1 MSVKRCRP
9 RHILNPTKP
18 PCVPMSFV
26 VSSAQLLKHLKAIQ
40 GVVSPNPSFPILENF
55 LFEVGKGVLRTTAS
69 DMQTTVVSELP
80 VEATE
85 DVQVAVPAK
94 MLVDALGSLPEQPV
108 KFSIDEESY
117 AMTLKT
123 ETGSYRI
130 SCENAVDWP
139 RTPRLSSGKNIT
151 MPAAVL
157 AKSINTTLFAAST
170 EDNRPALNGVYFD
183 LQEDKATMVAT
194 DGHRMVRYSRTDVTA
209 ATGETVQFI
218 LPRKS
223 LNFLRTA
230 LPGDMSDVAIGFS
243 TTNAVFSWGSITLNC
258 RLIDERYPDYN
269 AVIPLQNPNVLSIER
284 LDLLNALKRIVIFT
298 NRATNQVRWKLS
310 ATELQLTGED
320 TDYSNE
326 GVERLSADYEGDPM
340 EIGFNAKMM
349 IDILSNIDSNLVSIE
364 MSTPNRPGL
373 VMPKHKDAAED
384 VLMLAMPIMLTS
396 MVSV

>member
-1 MSVKRCRP
+1 
-9 RHILNPTKP
+9 
-18 PCVPMSFV
+18 MSFV

-40 GVVSPNPSFPILENF
+40 GVVSTNPSFPILENF

-80 VEATE
+80 VETTE
-85 DVQVAVPAK
+85 EVTVAVPAK
-94 MLVDALGSLPEQPV
+94 LIVDALGSLPEQPV
-108 KFSIDEESY
+108 KFTIDEETY
-117 AMTLKT
+117 AMVLKT
-123 ETGSYRI
+123 ETGNYRI

-139 RTPRLSSGKNIT
+139 RTPKVASGKSIT

-194 DGHRMVRYSRTDVTA
+194 DGHRMVRYTRTDVNA
-209 ATGETVQFI
+209 AEGETVQFI

-230 LPGDMSDVAIGFS
+230 LPGDLSTVEIGFS

-269 AVIPLQNPNVLSIER
+269 AVIPLQNPNVMSIER

-310 ATELQLTGED
+310 AAELQLTGED

-326 GVERLSADYEGDPM
+326 GVERLSCDYEGDPM

-349 IDILSNIDSNLVSIE
+349 VDILSNIDSNLVSIE
-364 MSTPNRPGL
+364 MSSPNRPGL
-373 VMPKHKDAAED
+373 VMPKHKDDAED